1 MATAKRTDPAIS
13 VSYYLDLKGKITGN
27 FRECSGLGSEN
38 DIVEHKV
45 AIGKGHTQVMK
56 IPGPLKWQ
64 NIVLKRGVTGD
75 MEIWDWRKLVEEG
88 YVDKARLD
96 GSITMYDQAHK
107 EVARWNFFS
116 AWPLK
121 VSGPSLNAGSNEI
134 AVEELT
140 IVHEKME
147 RVKV

>member
-1 MATAKRTDPAIS
+1 
-13 VSYYLDLKGKITGN
+13 
-27 FRECSGLGSEN
+27 
-38 DIVEHKV
+38 
-45 AIGKGHTQVMK
+45 MK

-88 YVDKARLD
+88 NVDKARLD
-96 GSITMYDQAHK
+96 GSITMYNQGHK
-107 EVARWNFFS
+107 EIARWNFFS

-121 VSGPSLNAGSNEI
+121 VSGPSLNSGSNEI

-147 RVKV
+147 RVKI